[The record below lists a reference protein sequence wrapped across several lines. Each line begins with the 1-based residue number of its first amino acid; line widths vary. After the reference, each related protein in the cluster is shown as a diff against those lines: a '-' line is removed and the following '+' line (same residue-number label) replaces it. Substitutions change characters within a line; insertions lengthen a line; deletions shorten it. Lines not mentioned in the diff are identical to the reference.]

1 MTRVAIFMEG
11 GGSGER
17 RVLLRKGMDAFLR
30 AVRAAAR
37 AKALKWRVTACGP
50 RNNAYRQFRRAAEE
64 RPGDILFLLVDSE
77 EGVKGS
83 PRLHLA
89 TRDAWD
95 GLEHF
100 REDQI
105 QLMVQ
110 TMETWIIGDP
120 ATLHAY
126 YGREFNANALPK
138 RENLEQVPKRVVSSG
153 LARATERT
161 QKGECHKIRHA
172 SVLLALIDSEKVRA
186 RCPHCERF
194 FDSLA
199 SAIEAA

>member
-30 AVRAAAR
+30 TARAAAR
-37 AKALKWRVTACGP
+37 AKALKWRITACGP
-50 RNNAYRQFRRAAEE
+50 RNNAYRQFRKAAAE
-64 RPGDILFLLVDSE
+64 RPGDLLFLLVDSE
-77 EGVKGS
+77 EAVKGS

-89 TRDAWD
+89 TRDRWD
-95 GLEHF
+95 RLDDFGD
-100 REDQI
+100 DQI

-110 TMETWIIGDP
+110 VMETWLIADP
-120 ATLHAY
+120 DTLHSY
-126 YGREFNANALPK
+126 YGRDFNGNALPK
-138 RENLEQVPKRVVSSG
+138 RQDLERVPKQAVSSG
-153 LARATERT
+153 LTRATQRT
-161 QKGECHKIRHA
+161 QKGEYHKIQHA
-172 SVLLALIDSEKVRA
+172 SDLLALVDAEKVRA